1 MNKWLLQ
8 RLAKDNLWLFVKCNT
23 LALMRNGTLSLSYQQ
38 GVFLHRDG
46 GGVRGCRLMS
56 HVVLCA
62 TDGADGA
69 DAGHQ
74 SVPGGHGAAA
84 AGARRQLQPAGL

>member
-8 RLAKDNLWLFVKCNT
+8 RLAKVNLWLFVNCNT
-23 LALMRNGTLSLSYQQ
+23 LALLKNGTLRLSYQQ
-38 GVFLHRDG
+38 GVLLQRDG
-46 GGVRGCRLMS
+46 GGGCKLTLQ
-56 HVVLCA
+56 VVTGLCA

-74 SVPGGHGAAA
+74 PVPGGHGAAA